1 MQGIPEYNAFERDIA
16 VLNVFFGDS
25 TVLGTFGRGEVKH
38 VFLPCTGGGG
48 GRGECQATQKA
59 AVGAIK
65 GPGWQNQNDDD
76 EHTNDFYMRPTVK
89 FISNE

>member
-1 MQGIPEYNAFERDIA
+1 M
-16 VLNVFFGDS
+16 FFYHA
-25 TVLGTFGRGEVKH
+25 L
-38 VFLPCTGGGG
+38 GGGEG
-48 GRGECQATQKA
+48 GGVSGHTKA

-65 GPGWQNQNDDD
+65 GPGWQNQNDD